1 MFKDVSIIIPYKES
15 TDERFKISET
25 MKYLAEKYK
34 NS

>member
-25 MKYLAEKYK
+25 MKYLADKYK